1 MSADYS
7 KWLIVSDI
15 DGTLNNKLR
24 RLPQVNKTKIK
35 EYVDNGGYF
44 TLCSGRNL
52 QSLTP
57 HYKKLGIETP
67 ALFLNGAGIYDF
79 KTNKM
84 LSFTGVSEQ
93 TEEKIKECASLV
105 KQAEVSVFTDDM
117 IYHIKPKLFGY
128 IMSWMDNLDN
138 TVCKDLNEVP
148 SGNWGKIIFFGFP
161 HTLKKVLKFF
171 NQEDIKPL
179 CNAFRSSLLTVEV
192 VAQDVDKGKGVMRLA
207 EILGIEKENIGAI
220 GDYYNDVPMLETV
233 SHPACC
239 GQAPSDIKSL
249 AEYVACHC
257 NKGAVA
263 DFINY
268 LEDKYILNGGKNNG

>member
-1 MSADYS
+1 MSAEYS

-24 RLPQVNKTKIK
+24 RLPRINKTKIK

-67 ALFLNGAGIYDF
+67 AMFLNGAGIYDF

-84 LSFTGVSEQ
+84 LSFTGVSEE
-93 TEEKIKECASLV
+93 TENAILECASLV

-128 IMSWMDNLDN
+128 VMSAVDDLDN
-138 TVCKDLNEVP
+138 TVCKSFDEIP
-148 SGNWGKIIFFGFP
+148 RGKWGKIIFFGLP
-161 HTLKKVLKFF
+161 HTLKKVLEFF
-171 NQEDIKPL
+171 NKNEYQDM
-179 CNAFRSSLLTVEV
+179 CNTFRSSLLTVEV
-192 VAQDVDKGKGVMRLA
+192 VSKDVDKG
-207 EILGIEKENIGAI
+207 
-220 GDYYNDVPMLETV
+220 
-233 SHPACC
+233 
-239 GQAPSDIKSL
+239 SL
-249 AEYVACHC
+249 AA
-257 NKGAVA
+257 
-263 DFINY
+263 I
-268 LEDKYILNGGKNNG
+268 

>member
-84 LSFTGVSEQ
+84 FCRVSWWY
-93 TEEKIKECASLV
+93 L
-105 KQAEVSVFTDDM
+105 
-117 IYHIKPKLFGY
+117 Y
-128 IMSWMDNLDN
+128 W
-138 TVCKDLNEVP
+138 
-148 SGNWGKIIFFGFP
+148 
-161 HTLKKVLKFF
+161 
-171 NQEDIKPL
+171 
-179 CNAFRSSLLTVEV
+179 
-192 VAQDVDKGKGVMRLA
+192 
-207 EILGIEKENIGAI
+207 
-220 GDYYNDVPMLETV
+220 LER
-233 SHPACC
+233 
-239 GQAPSDIKSL
+239 
-249 AEYVACHC
+249 
-257 NKGAVA
+257 
-263 DFINY
+263 
-268 LEDKYILNGGKNNG
+268 

>member
-7 KWLIVSDI
+7 KWLVVSDI

-24 RLPQVNKTKIK
+24 KLPKVNKAKIK

-84 LSFTGVSEQ
+84 LSFTGVSEKA
-93 TEEKIKECASLV
+93 EEAVINCAKLV
-105 KQAEVSVFTDDM
+105 KQAEVSVFTDNM
-117 IYHIKPKLFGY
+117 IYHVKPKSFGY
-128 IMSWMDNLDN
+128 IMSWVDDLDN
-138 TVCKDLNEVP
+138 TVCKSFNEVP
-148 SGNWGKIIFFGFP
+148 RGKWGKIIFFGLP

-171 NQEDIKPL
+171 GSDEIKPL
-179 CNAFRSSLLTVEV
+179 CNAFRSSLLTVEI
-192 VAQDVDKGKGVMRLA
+192 VAKDVDKGKGVMRLA
-207 EILGIEKENIGAI
+207 EILGIEKEKIGAI
-220 GDYYNDVPMLETV
+220 GDYYNDVAMLKTV

-239 GQAPSDIKSL
+239 GQAPGDIKKL
-249 AEYVACHC
+249 AEYVTCHC

-268 LEDKYILNGGKNNG
+268 LENKYIKTDK